1 MKFSEFKN
9 KAIFQFLK
17 QLPVI
22 GRQVLGIGHP
32 VHPSKPPG
40 QYTSSSPQGIGHT
53 LEHFTPSIP
62 SGAIFHEIINVL
74 HARKESIFT
83 IYQMQVCMYRAYCN
97 HWHLFLHNISF
108 LLDHKELGML
118 QGRLVVVLALN

>member
-1 MKFSEFKN
+1 M
-9 KAIFQFLK
+9 FQLPK

-22 GRQVLGIGHP
+22 GIQVLGVGHP
-32 VHPSKPPG
+32 VHPSKPKG
-40 QYTSSSPQGIGHT
+40 QNTSSGPQGIGHT

-62 SGAIFHEIINVL
+62 SGAIFHEMINVL

-83 IYQMQVCMYRAYCN
+83 IYHMQVCRYPACCN

-118 QGRLVVVLALN
+118 QGKLVVVLALN